1 MSGGTVREGSNVDIR
16 CRPHHTWL
24 VAAFGE
30 LSMFIRGESKLYGT
44 RTLWVTLGK
53 PAERVVADLCGRNVG
68 TTRCT
73 AGPRTYG
80 IEDRARSRGESATKH
95 GERDLL
101 RET

>member
-1 MSGGTVREGSNVDIR
+1 MIGGTVREGSNVDIR

-53 PAERVVADLCGRNVG
+53 PAERVVAY
-68 TTRCT
+68 RCDGLRIST
-73 AGPRTYG
+73 NFVVNFIVYLPL
-80 IEDRARSRGESATKH
+80 EKKPS
-95 GERDLL
+95 ERQRRWQSVTL
-101 RET
+101 